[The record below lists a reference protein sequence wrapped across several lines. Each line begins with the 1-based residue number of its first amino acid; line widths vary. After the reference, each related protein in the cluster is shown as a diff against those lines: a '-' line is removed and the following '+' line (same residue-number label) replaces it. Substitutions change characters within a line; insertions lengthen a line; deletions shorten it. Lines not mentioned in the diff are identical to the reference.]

1 MYSQQTPLP
10 PGWEAKWDPG
20 QGRWY
25 FINHFTKQTQWT
37 DPRAAQQQ
45 QAQYSQQTR
54 QQTTAYRGF
63 NQQQQQV
70 KQQTVVQ
77 STTTTSNRQQSAGA
91 STSGW
96 DSWKVQLERYGF
108 DQNVMA
114 VAQQIYENT
123 SDKSQIEKQL
133 KDMGFIKPSPT
144 PNRRSAT
151 PSRTQQQQPSRSQT
165 PNRPSPT
172 PKPKTPEPAPKPE
185 LSENEKRQCIS
196 KMKGKFSKLDMGTIK
211 MCMEAA
217 NYDEQI
223 AEALLKSQN
232 DKKKRPERKKATP
245 KKVASPKPARIEDIK
260 SYAPVVFGSEDSEI
274 PKFSDETSSRDVAS
288 TSGMTSS
295 SILKASN
302 KNVSSTSVAS
312 HRAKRTKKVQP
323 SSDYKPRTY
332 VSRDVRGD
340 YFSKLRTQNVGPD
353 PANHTGPNP
362 QLLMDDYTAARGPD
376 KENYCGPNKNNRKGR
391 NPRNCQGRAGLEM
404 GPMS

>member
-10 PGWEAKWDPG
+10 PGWEAKWDAG

-37 DPRAAQQQ
+37 DPRAQQV
-45 QAQYSQQTR
+45 QYSQQTR
-54 QQTTAYRGF
+54 QQTTAYGGF
-63 NQQQQQV
+63 NQAQV

-77 STTTTSNRQQSAGA
+77 SSNRQQASAA
-91 STSGW
+91 SSGW

-133 KDMGFIKPSPT
+133 KDMGFIKPSPRT
-144 PNRRSAT
+144 NRRSAT
-151 PSRTQQQQPSRSQT
+151 PSTSQTQQQPSRTQT
-165 PNRPSPT
+165 PRPRT

-185 LSENEKRQCIS
+185 LSENQKRQCVS
-196 KMKGKFSKLDMGTIK
+196 KMKAKFSKLDMGTIK

-232 DKKKRPERKKATP
+232 DKKKRPERKKAAP
-245 KKVASPKPARIEDIK
+245 KKVTSPKPARVEDAK
-260 SYAPVVFGSEDSEI
+260 SYAPVIFGSEDSEI
-274 PKFSDETSSRDVAS
+274 PKFSEETSSRDVAS
-288 TSGMTSS
+288 TSVVTSSSVMTSS
-295 SILKASN
+295 SILKN

-312 HRAKRTKKVQP
+312 RAKRTKKIQP
-323 SSDYKPRTY
+323 KSSDYKPRTY
-332 VSRDVRGD
+332 KDVKGA

-353 PANHTGPNP
+353 PANHIGPDP
-362 QLLMDDYTAARGPD
+362 QLLIDNYTAARGPD
-376 KENYCGPNKNNRKGR
+376 KENYCGPSKNNRKGR
-391 NPRNCQGRAGLEM
+391 DPRNCQGRAGLEM